1 MCNIKRL
8 KCINLNLFI
17 INNLYGIVCVIL
29 LIFVDS
35 IFCGFSDFVVLI
47 VFSWYRVIVNLV

>member
-1 MCNIKRL
+1 MYKF
-8 KCINLNLFI
+8 KFI
-17 INNLYGIVCVIL
+17 YNKYGIVYVCVIL